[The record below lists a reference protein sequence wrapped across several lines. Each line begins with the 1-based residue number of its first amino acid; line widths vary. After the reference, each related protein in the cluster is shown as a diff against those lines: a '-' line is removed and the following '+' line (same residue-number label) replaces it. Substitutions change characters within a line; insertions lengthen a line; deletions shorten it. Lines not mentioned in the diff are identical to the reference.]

1 MSDPR
6 TLRQRL
12 VAEIGEA
19 GQAHLGR
26 ATAVVPTKDRLEGE
40 VEARYLAGAGFGLVR
55 TATHAATRAVVECSP
70 GVAFATDADEIS
82 VSPPN
87 NLVDALDAAEL
98 HPSARAVALAS
109 ARALH
114 QIRVAA
120 RVDLEPVSRP
130 GRPSDRSAS

>member
-12 VAEIGEA
+12 VVEIGEV

-55 TATHAATRAVVECSP
+55 TATHAATRAVMEAGP
-70 GVAFATDADEIS
+70 HVAFATDGDE
-82 VSPPN
+82 VTLSPPN
-87 NLVDALDAAEL
+87 TLVDALEAAAL
-98 HPSARAVALAS
+98 HPAVRAVAVAS

-120 RVDLEPVSRP
+120 RVDLEPIRPAKARP
-130 GRPSDRSAS
+130 GGSS

>member
-12 VAEIGEA
+12 VTEIGEA

-26 ATAVVPTKDRLEGE
+26 ASGVVTTTDRLEGE

-55 TATHAATRAVVECSP
+55 TATHAATRAVVEASP
-70 GVAFATDADEIS
+70 DTAYATDADEIH
-82 VSPPN
+82 VTPPN
-87 NLVDALDAAEL
+87 ELTASLEAAGM
-98 HPSARAVALAS
+98 HPSARAVGVAA

-114 QIRVAA
+114 QIRVCA
-120 RVDLEPVSRP
+120 RVDIVPVDLRRRSPRP
-130 GRPSDRSAS
+130 PPQ